1 MDMNLADFDDPILEE
16 RNGRKPVY
24 MDSVLVSDFIK
35 FCRTANK
42 DPHSVAEY
50 LLKLGI
56 HTANKDDVCIDIN
69 NL

>member
-1 MDMNLADFDDPILEE
+1 MNLADFDDPILEE

-42 DPHSVAEY
+42 DPH
-50 LLKLGI
+50 
-56 HTANKDDVCIDIN
+56 
-69 NL
+69 

>member
-1 MDMNLADFDDPILEE
+1 MNLADFDDPILEE

-24 MDSVLVSDFIK
+24 MDGVLVSEFIK

-56 HTANKDDVCIDIN
+56 HTAAEDNVCIDIN

>member
-1 MDMNLADFDDPILEE
+1 MNLADFDDPILQE

-24 MDSVLVSDFIK
+24 IESVLVSEFIE
-35 FCRTANK
+35 FCRTEQK

-50 LLKLGI
+50 LLRLGI
-56 HTANKDDVCIDIN
+56 HTAAEDDVRIDIN